1 MKYILI
7 ETFFGYLHRP
17 ILLWNL
23 GDILIIALEIGT
35 VGLWVSSV
43 KSFIKHK
50 KRHEQRVKRYEEEI
64 EKMKMRKEI

>member
-23 GDILIIALEIGT
+23 VDILIIALEVFT
-35 VGLWVSSV
+35 VVLWVSSLRDFLRRRKDSGRD
-43 KSFIKHK
+43 KSRRVCKIK
-50 KRHEQRVKRYEEEI
+50 
-64 EKMKMRKEI
+64 

>member
-23 GDILIIALEIGT
+23 GDILIIALEILT
-35 VGLWVSSV
+35 VVLWVSSIRDLV
-43 KSFIKHK
+43 RRVRDSGRD
-50 KRHEQRVKRYEEEI
+50 KRKNSKRLCG
-64 EKMKMRKEI
+64 R

>member
-35 VGLWVSSV
+35 VVLWFSSIRDLV
-43 KSFIKHK
+43 RRRKDSGRD
-50 KRHEQRVKRYEEEI
+50 KRT
-64 EKMKMRKEI
+64 

>member
-23 GDILIIALEIGT
+23 GDILIIALEILT
-35 VGLWVSSV
+35 VVLWVSSIRDLV
-43 KSFIKHK
+43 RRRKDSGRDKS
-50 KRHEQRVKRYEEEI
+50 RRVCKD
-64 EKMKMRKEI
+64 

>member
-23 GDILIIALEIGT
+23 GDILIIALEILT
-35 VGLWVSSV
+35 VVLWVSS
-43 KSFIKHK
+43 IKDLVRRRK
-50 KRHEQRVKRYEEEI
+50 VSGRGYKRRYYNL
-64 EKMKMRKEI
+64 K

>member
-7 ETFFGYLHRP
+7 ETFFRYLYRP

-23 GDILIIALEIGT
+23 GDILIIALEVGT

-43 KSFIKHK
+43 KDFVRRRKSDGRNKNKISA
-50 KRHEQRVKRYEEEI
+50 RY
-64 EKMKMRKEI
+64 R

>member
-23 GDILIIALEIGT
+23 GDILIIGLEIAV

-43 KSFIKHK
+43 KDLIRRRKARGRDK
-50 KRHEQRVKRYEEEI
+50 KIYK
-64 EKMKMRKEI
+64 

>member
-23 GDILIIALEIGT
+23 GDILIIALEVFT
-35 VGLWVSSV
+35 VVLWVSSI

-50 KRHEQRVKRYEEEI
+50 KRHKQRVKRYEKEM
-64 EKMKMRKEI
+64 KRMKMRREI

>member
-23 GDILIIALEIGT
+23 GDILIIALEIVT
-35 VGLWVSSV
+35 VVLWVSSV
-43 KSFIKHK
+43 KDFVKHK
-50 KRHEQRVKRYEEEI
+50 KIHKQRVERC
-64 EKMKMRKEI
+64 EKEMKKIRVRGDM

>member
-7 ETFFGYLHRP
+7 ETFFGYLYRP

-23 GDILIIALEIGT
+23 GDILIIGLEVAT

-43 KSFIKHK
+43 RGFIKHK
-50 KRHEQRVKRYEEEI
+50 KRHNQRVRRYEEEVK
-64 EKMKMRKEI
+64 KMKMRREI

>member
-7 ETFFGYLHRP
+7 ETFFGWLTRP

-35 VGLWVSSV
+35 IGLWVSSV
-43 KSFIKHK
+43 RDLVRRSNGRDKN
-50 KRHEQRVKRYEEEI
+50 R
-64 EKMKMRKEI
+64 

>member
-43 KSFIKHK
+43 RDFIRRRKTVGRLYKNKITNRYRKS
-50 KRHEQRVKRYEEEI
+50 
-64 EKMKMRKEI
+64 

>member
-35 VGLWVSSV
+35 VGLWFSSV
-43 KSFIKHK
+43 RDFVKHK
-50 KRHEQRVKRYEEEI
+50 KRHKQRVKRYEEE
-64 EKMKMRKEI
+64 MKKIRMRGSM

>member
-23 GDILIIALEIGT
+23 GDILIIALEIA
-35 VGLWVSSV
+35 VVWLWISSV
-43 KSFIKHK
+43 RDFV
-50 KRHEQRVKRYEEEI
+50 RG
-64 EKMKMRKEI
+64 RKINGRRNRIR

>member
-23 GDILIIALEIGT
+23 GDLLIIALEIGT

-43 KSFIKHK
+43 RDFVKHK
-50 KRHEQRVKRYEEEI
+50 KRHKQRVKRYEEE
-64 EKMKMRKEI
+64 MKKIRMRGGM

>member
-35 VGLWVSSV
+35 VGLWFSSV
-43 KSFIKHK
+43 RDLIRRRKVDGRD
-50 KRHEQRVKRYEEEI
+50 KR
-64 EKMKMRKEI
+64 

>member
-23 GDILIIALEIGT
+23 GDILIIALEVLT

-43 KSFIKHK
+43 RDLIRRSNGRDKN
-50 KRHEQRVKRYEEEI
+50 R
-64 EKMKMRKEI
+64 

>member
-7 ETFFGYLHRP
+7 ETFLGWLHRP

-23 GDILIIALEIGT
+23 GDILIIGLEIAV

-43 KSFIKHK
+43 RDLIRRRETSGRDKNK
-50 KRHEQRVKRYEEEI
+50 
-64 EKMKMRKEI
+64 

>member
-7 ETFFGYLHRP
+7 ETFFGYLHSP

-43 KSFIKHK
+43 RDFVKHK
-50 KRHEQRVKRYEEEI
+50 KRHKQRVKRYEEE
-64 EKMKMRKEI
+64 MKKIRMRGGM

>member
-7 ETFFGYLHRP
+7 ETFFGWLTRP

-43 KSFIKHK
+43 KDLI
-50 KRHEQRVKRYEEEI
+50 RR
-64 EKMKMRKEI
+64 RKSGGRGTSK

>member
-43 KSFIKHK
+43 KSFIKNK
-50 KRHEQRVKRYEEEI
+50 KKHRYLVRRYKREMK
-64 EKMKMRKEI
+64 KMKMRGGM

>member
-35 VGLWVSSV
+35 VVLWVSSIRDLV
-43 KSFIKHK
+43 RRRKDSGRDKS
-50 KRHEQRVKRYEEEI
+50 RRVCKD
-64 EKMKMRKEI
+64 

>member
-43 KSFIKHK
+43 RDFVKHK
-50 KRHEQRVKRYEEEI
+50 KRHKQRVKRYEKEM
-64 EKMKMRKEI
+64 EKMKMRGDM